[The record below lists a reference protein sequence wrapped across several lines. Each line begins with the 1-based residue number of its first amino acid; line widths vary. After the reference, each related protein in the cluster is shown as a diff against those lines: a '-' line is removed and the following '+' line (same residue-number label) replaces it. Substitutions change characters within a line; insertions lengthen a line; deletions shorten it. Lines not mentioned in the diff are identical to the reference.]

1 MVATGL
7 VTGSAGLPKPNVQ
20 CRSASLFAVRRWGAC
35 ECTGHAGPTIRTEGA
50 GMASARTTTIVNGKR
65 GAHDRSGAAGV
76 SASGGPEKAV
86 AFLANFASKSTAM
99 LGLQAVLQYALRALR
114 DDVGF
119 DACAVALV
127 DENDASAF
135 VIRAASG
142 LCARS
147 RGLAIPRGKGVHG
160 VVAGARQP
168 VLVSDI

>member
-99 LGLQAVLQYALRALR
+99 LGLQAVLLLFRCACVCGYQTMWYPQKDYAERQLSYHDEQHHETVTAMTRTAPNGPPIRRDHATSRAL
-114 DDVGF
+114 
-119 DACAVALV
+119 CA
-127 DENDASAF
+127 S
-135 VIRAASG
+135 IS
-142 LCARS
+142 
-147 RGLAIPRGKGVHG
+147 
-160 VVAGARQP
+160 
-168 VLVSDI
+168 